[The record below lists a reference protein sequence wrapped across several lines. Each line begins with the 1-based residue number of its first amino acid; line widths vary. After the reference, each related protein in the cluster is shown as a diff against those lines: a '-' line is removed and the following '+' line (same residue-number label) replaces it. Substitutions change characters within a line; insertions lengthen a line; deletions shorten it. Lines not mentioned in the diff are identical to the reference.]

1 MLIVESLTDR
11 TAAHSVAAR
20 APNPRK
26 TPSRRC
32 AILPSGVV
40 LLCLALADPAP
51 ARATA
56 LPLDTP
62 SAATTGEQIARPEP
76 FAGLSESGFAQ
87 APEPVRLASVS
98 KEWKTFLRKTRIDR
112 LPQSLA
118 RSLQRLG
125 QDDERPSVKR
135 RKAVS
140 PAKRR
145 YDRDVATVLWQTN
158 QMAIER
164 FAVPQPRPSRFVRDD
179 EAGPVLA
186 AAVAM
191 PAPGL
196 LSAHRLAL
204 GAATA
209 CLMLLSGLLA
219 YHQRASA
226 RQARNRIRS
235 EKAIYDA
242 IAGLPQEAHGF
253 APAVGTVLDRVEE
266 AYGLSAAS
274 ITLLDPETLTIQGI
288 YASQTRSPT
297 TDGLVDE
304 AILELHNRSSTL
316 SDLTLWRY
324 PEPSLEAA
332 DGQAE
337 PDAITSVAWHGDRTG
352 VMLTAQ
358 CRPGSARRATDAKTL
373 QFLTQ
378 ILAKVIEGRRDMTPS
393 FVSSAAPATS
403 SHSGEELAGTI
414 AHEFNNLLM
423 PIMGYAEMAA
433 DALNPG
439 SYPRAYV
446 ERIQSAGE
454 RAKRVVEQ
462 ILAFSR
468 QPKHPYGSFDVATA
482 TTEILPDLK
491 MCVPASTNFRIR
503 LPDGPVCI
511 RGNALALQQAVL
523 NLCKNAGE
531 AITDGGTVTVGVTVI
546 QQNAPR
552 AMTQG
557 ELAAGRYVR
566 VSVSDT
572 GGGIATPD
580 LRRIFDPFFTT
591 RGQEGGTGLGLPM
604 VLRAVKLLD
613 GGINVRSSPRW
624 GTRFDLFFPYPV
636 KASAAL
642 PNWAAMAVE

>member
-11 TAAHSVAAR
+11 SGARSAAAPVANR
-20 APNPRK
+20 RK

-32 AILPSGVV
+32 AILSSSVV

-51 ARATA
+51 ARETA
-56 LPLDTP
+56 LPRDTRIVVTAGEDIGRLD
-62 SAATTGEQIARPEP
+62 P
-76 FAGLSESGFAQ
+76 FAAVPDAGRPHTL
-87 APEPVRLASVS
+87 EPVQLASLS
-98 KEWKTFLRKTRIDR
+98 RDWKTFLKKTRIDR
-112 LPQSLA
+112 LPQSLT
-118 RSLQRLG
+118 RSLQRLER
-125 QDDERPSVKR
+125 DEWRPSGNR

-140 PAKRR
+140 VTKRR

-164 FAVPQPRPSRFVRDD
+164 FAIPQPRPSRFVRAD
-179 EAGPVLA
+179 ESGPVLA
-186 AAVAM
+186 ASVAGH
-191 PAPGL
+191 APGL
-196 LSAHRLAL
+196 LSDHRPVL
-204 GAATA
+204 GSMAG
-209 CLMLLSGLLA
+209 CLMLVAGFLA

-226 RQARNRIRS
+226 RQSRNRIRS
-235 EKAIYDA
+235 EKAIYHA
-242 IAGLPQEAHGF
+242 IARLPQAAGDF
-253 APAVGTVLDRVEE
+253 GPAIGAILDRVEE
-266 AYGLSAAS
+266 AYGLSAAA
-274 ITLLDPETLTIQGI
+274 ITLLHPETLAIEGI
-288 YASQTRSPT
+288 HSSGSRSPA
-297 TDGLVDE
+297 TDGLVEE
-304 AILELHNRSSTL
+304 AVLELHNRSGTL

-324 PEPSLEAA
+324 PEPVLDAA
-332 DGQAE
+332 AGDAQ
-337 PDAITSVAWHGDRTG
+337 PDAITSVAWLGNSTG

-358 CRPGSARRATDAKTL
+358 CRPGSPRRATDAKTL
-373 QFLTQ
+373 QFLTR
-378 ILAKVIEGRRDMTPS
+378 ILVKVIDGHRDRAAS
-393 FVSSAAPATS
+393 FARKETTTTS
-403 SHSGEELAGTI
+403 PHSGEELAGTI

-468 QPKHPYGSFDVATA
+468 QPEHPYGSFDVATA

-491 MCVPASTNFRIR
+491 MCVPASTNFRVR
-503 LPDGPVCI
+503 LPDGPVRI

-531 AITDGGTVTVGVTVI
+531 AVTDGGTVTVGVTVI
-546 QQNAPR
+546 EQIAPR
-552 AMTQG
+552 SMTQG
-557 ELAAGRYVR
+557 QLTPGRYVR

-572 GGGIATPD
+572 GAGIPTTD

-591 RGQEGGTGLGLPM
+591 RGEEGGTGLGLPM

-624 GTRFDLFFPYPV
+624 GTRFDLFLPYPV
-636 KASAAL
+636 KMSAAL
-642 PNWAAMAVE
+642 PNWATMAAE

>member
-1 MLIVESLTDR
+1 MLSVESLIER
-11 TAAHSVAAR
+11 TGAHSVAAR
-20 APNPRK
+20 GSNQRK

-32 AILPSGVV
+32 AILPSGVM
-40 LLCLALADPAP
+40 LLCLALADPTP
-51 ARATA
+51 VRATG
-56 LPLDTP
+56 LPLDTRIT
-62 SAATTGEQIARPEP
+62 ATASEDIGGLAP
-76 FAGLSESGFAQ
+76 FTGLSDAGFPQ
-87 APEPVRLASVS
+87 SSNPVQLASVS
-98 KEWKTFLRKTRIDR
+98 GEWKTFLKKTRIDR
-112 LPQSLA
+112 LPQSIA

-125 QDDERPSVKR
+125 ADEWRPSGKR

-140 PAKRR
+140 ATKRR
-145 YDRDVATVLWQTN
+145 YDRDVANVLWQTN

-164 FAVPQPRPSRFVRDD
+164 FAIPQPRPSRFVRDD

-191 PAPGL
+191 PTPGL
-196 LSAHRLAL
+196 LSGHRHAL

-209 CLMLLSGLLA
+209 CLMLLAGLLA
-219 YHQRASA
+219 YHHRASA

-253 APAVGTVLDRVEE
+253 GPAVGTILDRVEE
-266 AYGLSAAS
+266 AYGLTAAS
-274 ITLLDPETLTIQGI
+274 ITLLHPETITIQGI
-288 YASQTRSPT
+288 YSSQTRSPT
-297 TDGLVDE
+297 TDGLVEE
-304 AILELHNRSSTL
+304 AILELHNRSSTP

-324 PEPSLEAA
+324 PDPVVDAA

-337 PDAITSVAWHGDRTG
+337 PDAITSVAWLGERTG

-358 CRPGSARRATDAKTL
+358 CRPGSSRRATDAKTL

-378 ILAKVIEGRRDMTPS
+378 VLAKVIEGRRDIAPS
-393 FVSSAAPATS
+393 FASSAGNATMS
-403 SHSGEELAGTI
+403 YSGEELAGTI

-468 QPKHPYGSFDVATA
+468 QPEHPYGSFDVATA
-482 TTEILPDLK
+482 TTEIMSDLK
-491 MCVPASTNFRIR
+491 MCIPASTNFRVR
-503 LPDGPVCI
+503 LPDGPVHI

-523 NLCKNAGE
+523 NLCKNASE
-531 AITDGGTVTVGVTVI
+531 AIPEGGTITVGVTVI

-552 AMTQG
+552 SMTQG
-557 ELAAGRYVR
+557 ELVPGRYVR

-572 GGGIATPD
+572 GAGIATPD

-591 RGQEGGTGLGLPM
+591 RSQEGGTGLGLPM

-613 GGINVRSSPRW
+613 GGINVRSSPRR

-642 PNWAAMAVE
+642 PNWATMAVE